1 MIDDIK
7 LRQLIAY
14 ILEIDIERVI
24 ESSSSNNIEE
34 WTSFSHVQL
43 VMAIESEFEVT
54 LSPEDM
60 MDMLSVKSIKMIL
73 NERLDNFQS

>member
-1 MIDDIK
+1 MIDDFK
-7 LRQLIAY
+7 LRQLVAD
-14 ILEIDIERVI
+14 ILEIDIESVI
-24 ESSSSNNIEE
+24 ESSSSNNIEA
-34 WTSFSHVQL
+34 WTSLSHVQL

-73 NERLDNFQS
+73 NERLEK